1 MKLKNRYNTFKFVE
15 YDNQYNLILITNSHP
30 NYESP
35 DIYLIG
41 DTENFLLK
49 LNIHS
54 QKFLNLIDRK
64 YFLNLP

>member
-15 YDNQYNLILITNSHP
+15 YDDQYNLILITNSYP

-41 DTENFLLK
+41 DSENFPLK